1 MYQAEEGQHKK
12 DTDIW
17 DAVVLNL
24 KKKKKQRKKLV
35 DKKFSTLEV
44 SRHEAKEVGIH
55 QIMEGLISLLRKQ
68 ILIYPKVM
76 ESH

>member
-1 MYQAEEGQHKK
+1 M
-12 DTDIW
+12 
-17 DAVVLNL
+17 
-24 KKKKKQRKKLV
+24 V

-44 SRHEAKEVGIH
+44 SRHEAKEVGIQ
-55 QIMEGLISLLRKQ
+55 QIMEGLISMLRKQ

>member
-1 MYQAEEGQHKK
+1 M
-12 DTDIW
+12 
-17 DAVVLNL
+17 VLNL
-24 KKKKKQRKKLV
+24 KKKKKEKKRNKLV

-44 SRHEAKEVGIH
+44 SRHEAKEVGIQ
-55 QIMEGLISLLRKQ
+55 QIMEGLISMLRKQ